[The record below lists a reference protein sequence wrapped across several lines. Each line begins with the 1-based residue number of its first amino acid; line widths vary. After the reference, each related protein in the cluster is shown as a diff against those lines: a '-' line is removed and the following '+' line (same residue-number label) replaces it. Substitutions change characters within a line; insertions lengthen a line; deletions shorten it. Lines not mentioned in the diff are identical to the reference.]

1 MLVAGDVGGILG
13 VPWRAL
19 REPWDRLPDG
29 ADRER
34 SEGVVSTFL
43 GLTAVF
49 LSLWL
54 GRKLARLGMVLTLVV
69 ALGHYALAHKVG
81 LRHLVSQTSAM
92 VGR

>member
-1 MLVAGDVGGILG
+1 MAGL
-13 VPWRAL
+13 
-19 REPWDRLPDG
+19 
-29 ADRER
+29 
-34 SEGVVSTFL
+34 
-43 GLTAVF
+43 AVLF

>member
-1 MLVAGDVGGILG
+1 MSTMAGL
-13 VPWRAL
+13 
-19 REPWDRLPDG
+19 
-29 ADRER
+29 
-34 SEGVVSTFL
+34 
-43 GLTAVF
+43 AVLF